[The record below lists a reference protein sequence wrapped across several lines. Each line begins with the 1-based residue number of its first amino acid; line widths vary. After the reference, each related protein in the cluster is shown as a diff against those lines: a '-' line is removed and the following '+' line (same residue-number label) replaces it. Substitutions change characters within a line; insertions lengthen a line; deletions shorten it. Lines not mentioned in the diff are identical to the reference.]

1 MPVSAPSTPDAE
13 GDPTPTRSPER
24 RTFLQVARQPRM
36 IGLLLVFVLAALVC
50 GRLGAWQ
57 LDRAYERAEL
67 AAQQEAAEAVAA
79 GPSWLGDVLA
89 PQESFPGELVGREVR
104 VAGEFE
110 DSGSLLVPGRVLEG
124 HTGYLVLTPFRVTD
138 DGTGGDSWADLSGAP
153 VLAVVQGWVAAPA
166 DADALI
172 LPEGEVTLTGWLQMG
187 ESTSGSAAV
196 VDGRTEQIALS
207 ALVNEWGGPIYTGYL
222 VANGGPGS
230 PEERGSRGTAPTDHR
245 RRFGRQPAERLLRAA
260 VVGVRRVRR
269 APVGPAGARRDG
281 RRTPGRRAH
290 RRRHGHRGPAVGVA
304 LSGPGSPASGRPPA
318 PGSGGASPR

>member
-1 MPVSAPSTPDAE
+1 MPVSASSTPTQTASDA
-13 GDPTPTRSPER
+13 DAHPER

-67 AAQQEAAEAVAA
+67 AAQQQAAEAVAA

-110 DSGSLLVPGRVLEG
+110 GSGSLLVPGRVLEG

-138 DGTGGDSWADLSGAP
+138 DGTDGASWAGLSGAP

-166 DADALI
+166 DAETLT
-172 LPEGEVTLTGWLQMG
+172 LPEDEVTLTGWLQVG

-196 VDGRTEQIALS
+196 VDGQTEQIALS

-230 PEERGSRGTAPTDHR
+230 PESGGVAALPRPTIDGGSGANLQNVFYALQWWVFGGFAVLLWIRLVRDEMAGGRRGGEPTDADT
-245 RRFGRQPAERLLRAA
+245 GI
-260 VVGVRRVRR
+260 
-269 APVGPAGARRDG
+269 AGLPSA
-281 RRTPGRRAH
+281 
-290 RRRHGHRGPAVGVA
+290 
-304 LSGPGSPASGRPPA
+304 
-318 PGSGGASPR
+318 

>member
-1 MPVSAPSTPDAE
+1 MPVSASSTPTQTASDA
-13 GDPTPTRSPER
+13 DAHPER
-24 RTFLQVARQPRM
+24 RTFFQVARQPRM

-67 AAQQEAAEAVAA
+67 AAQQQAAEAVAA

-138 DGTGGDSWADLSGAP
+138 DGTGGASWADLSGAP

-166 DADALI
+166 DAEALA
-172 LPEGEVTLTGWLQMG
+172 LPEGEVTLTGWLQVG

-196 VDGRTEQIALS
+196 ADGQTEQIALS

-230 PEERGSRGTAPTDHR
+230 PESGGVAALPRPTIDGGSGANLQNVFYALQWWVFGGFAVLLWIRLVRDEMAGGRRGGEPTDADT
-245 RRFGRQPAERLLRAA
+245 GI
-260 VVGVRRVRR
+260 
-269 APVGPAGARRDG
+269 AGLPSA
-281 RRTPGRRAH
+281 
-290 RRRHGHRGPAVGVA
+290 
-304 LSGPGSPASGRPPA
+304 
-318 PGSGGASPR
+318 

>member
-1 MPVSAPSTPDAE
+1 MPVSASSTPTQTASDA
-13 GDPTPTRSPER
+13 DAHPER

-67 AAQQEAAEAVAA
+67 AAQQQAAEAVAA

-110 DSGSLLVPGRVLEG
+110 DSGTLLVPGRVLEG

-138 DGTGGDSWADLSGAP
+138 NGTGGASWADLSGAP

-166 DADALI
+166 DAEALT
-172 LPEGEVTLTGWLQMG
+172 LPEGEVTLTGWLQVG

-196 VDGRTEQIALS
+196 VDGQTEQIALS

-222 VANGGPGS
+222 VANAGPGS
-230 PEERGSRGTAPTDHR
+230 PESGGVAALPRPTIDGGSGANLQNVFYALQWWVFGGFAVLLWIRLVRDEMAGGRRGGEPTDADT
-245 RRFGRQPAERLLRAA
+245 GI
-260 VVGVRRVRR
+260 
-269 APVGPAGARRDG
+269 AGLPSA
-281 RRTPGRRAH
+281 
-290 RRRHGHRGPAVGVA
+290 
-304 LSGPGSPASGRPPA
+304 
-318 PGSGGASPR
+318 

>member
-1 MPVSAPSTPDAE
+1 MSDVPLIRAIRASDMSGAVTVEVMPVSAPSTPDQRVIDAE
-13 GDPTPTRSPER
+13 TGTER
-24 RTFLQVARQPRM
+24 RTFLQVARRPRM
-36 IGLLLVFVLAALVC
+36 IGLLLVLVLAALVC

-67 AAQQEAAEAVAA
+67 AAQQEAAEAAAA

-110 DSGSLLVPGRVLEG
+110 PAGSLVVPGRALEG
-124 HTGYLVLTPFRVTD
+124 RTGYLVLTPFRVSD
-138 DGTGGDSWADLSGAP
+138 DGTGGTSWADLSGAP
-153 VLAVVQGWVAAPA
+153 VLAVVRGWVESPA
-166 DADALI
+166 DAQALT

-222 VANGGPGS
+222 VATGGPGS
-230 PEERGSRGTAPTDHR
+230 PEDGGVAALPRPTIDGGSGANLQNLFYALQWWVFGGFAVLLWIRLVRDEMAGGRRGGAPTDADT
-245 RRFGRQPAERLLRAA
+245 GI
-260 VVGVRRVRR
+260 
-269 APVGPAGARRDG
+269 AGLPSA
-281 RRTPGRRAH
+281 
-290 RRRHGHRGPAVGVA
+290 
-304 LSGPGSPASGRPPA
+304 
-318 PGSGGASPR
+318 

>member
-1 MPVSAPSTPDAE
+1 MPVSASSTPTQTASDA
-13 GDPTPTRSPER
+13 DAHPER

-67 AAQQEAAEAVAA
+67 AAQQQAAEAVAA

-110 DSGSLLVPGRVLEG
+110 DSGTLLVPGRVLEG

-138 DGTGGDSWADLSGAP
+138 DGTGGVSWAGLSGAP

-166 DADALI
+166 DAEALT
-172 LPEGEVTLTGWLQMG
+172 LPEGEVTLTGWLQVG

-196 VDGRTEQIALS
+196 VDGQTEQIALS

-222 VANGGPGS
+222 VANAGPGS
-230 PEERGSRGTAPTDHR
+230 PESGGVAALPRPTIDGGSGANLQNVFYALQWWVFGGFAVLLWIRLVRDEMAGGRRGGEPTDADT
-245 RRFGRQPAERLLRAA
+245 GI
-260 VVGVRRVRR
+260 
-269 APVGPAGARRDG
+269 AGLPSA
-281 RRTPGRRAH
+281 
-290 RRRHGHRGPAVGVA
+290 
-304 LSGPGSPASGRPPA
+304 
-318 PGSGGASPR
+318 

>member
-1 MPVSAPSTPDAE
+1 MPVSASSTPTQTASDA
-13 GDPTPTRSPER
+13 DAHLER
-24 RTFLQVARQPRM
+24 RTFFQVARQPRM

-79 GPSWLGDVLA
+79 GPSWIGDVLA

-138 DGTGGDSWADLSGAP
+138 DGTDGGSWADLSGAP

-166 DADALI
+166 DAEALA
-172 LPEGEVTLTGWLQMG
+172 LPEGEVTLTGWLQVG

-196 VDGRTEQIALS
+196 ADGQTEQIALS

-230 PEERGSRGTAPTDHR
+230 PESGGVAALPRPTIDGGSGANLQNVFYALQWWVFGGFAVLLWIRLVRDEMAGGRRGGEPTDADT
-245 RRFGRQPAERLLRAA
+245 GI
-260 VVGVRRVRR
+260 
-269 APVGPAGARRDG
+269 AGLPSA
-281 RRTPGRRAH
+281 
-290 RRRHGHRGPAVGVA
+290 
-304 LSGPGSPASGRPPA
+304 
-318 PGSGGASPR
+318 

>member
-1 MPVSAPSTPDAE
+1 MPVSASSTPTQTASDA
-13 GDPTPTRSPER
+13 DAHPER

-67 AAQQEAAEAVAA
+67 AAQQQAAEAVAA

-138 DGTGGDSWADLSGAP
+138 DGTGGASWADLSGAP

-166 DADALI
+166 DAEALTH
-172 LPEGEVTLTGWLQMG
+172 PEGEVTLTGWLQVG

-196 VDGRTEQIALS
+196 VDGQTEQIALS

-230 PEERGSRGTAPTDHR
+230 PESGGIAALPRPTIDGGSGANLQNVFYALQWWVFGGFAVLLWIRLVRDEMAGGRRGGEPTDADT
-245 RRFGRQPAERLLRAA
+245 GI
-260 VVGVRRVRR
+260 
-269 APVGPAGARRDG
+269 AGLPSA
-281 RRTPGRRAH
+281 
-290 RRRHGHRGPAVGVA
+290 
-304 LSGPGSPASGRPPA
+304 
-318 PGSGGASPR
+318 

>member
-1 MPVSAPSTPDAE
+1 MPVSASSTPTQTASDA
-13 GDPTPTRSPER
+13 DTHPER

-79 GPSWLGDVLA
+79 GPSWLGDVLS
-89 PQESFPGELVGREVR
+89 PQERFPGELVGREVR

-138 DGTGGDSWADLSGAP
+138 DGTGGASWADLSGAP

-166 DADALI
+166 DAAALTR
-172 LPEGEVTLTGWLQMG
+172 PEGEVTLTGWLQVG

-196 VDGRTEQIALS
+196 VDGQTEQIALS

-230 PEERGSRGTAPTDHR
+230 PESGGVAALPRPTIDGGSGANLQNVFYALQWWVFGGFAVLLWIRLVRDEMAGGRRGGEPTDADT
-245 RRFGRQPAERLLRAA
+245 GI
-260 VVGVRRVRR
+260 
-269 APVGPAGARRDG
+269 AGLPSA
-281 RRTPGRRAH
+281 
-290 RRRHGHRGPAVGVA
+290 
-304 LSGPGSPASGRPPA
+304 
-318 PGSGGASPR
+318 

>member
-1 MPVSAPSTPDAE
+1 MPVSASSTPTQTASDA
-13 GDPTPTRSPER
+13 GAHPER

-89 PQESFPGELVGREVR
+89 PQERFPGELVGREVR

-138 DGTGGDSWADLSGAP
+138 DGTGGASWADLSGAP

-166 DADALI
+166 DAEALA
-172 LPEGEVTLTGWLQMG
+172 LPEGEVTLTGWLQVG

-196 VDGRTEQIALS
+196 VGGQTEQIALS

-230 PEERGSRGTAPTDHR
+230 PESGGVAALPRPTIDGGSGANLQNVFYALQWWVFGGFAVLLWIRLVRDEMAGGRRGGEPTDADT
-245 RRFGRQPAERLLRAA
+245 GI
-260 VVGVRRVRR
+260 
-269 APVGPAGARRDG
+269 AGLPSA
-281 RRTPGRRAH
+281 
-290 RRRHGHRGPAVGVA
+290 
-304 LSGPGSPASGRPPA
+304 
-318 PGSGGASPR
+318 

>member
-1 MPVSAPSTPDAE
+1 MPVSASSTPTQTASDA
-13 GDPTPTRSPER
+13 DAHPEH
-24 RTFLQVARQPRM
+24 RTFFQVARQPRM

-89 PQESFPGELVGREVR
+89 PQERFPGELVGREVR

-138 DGTGGDSWADLSGAP
+138 DGTGGASWADLSGAP

-166 DADALI
+166 DAAALT
-172 LPEGEVTLTGWLQMG
+172 LPEGEVTLTGWLQVG

-196 VDGRTEQIALS
+196 ADGQTEQIALS

-230 PEERGSRGTAPTDHR
+230 PESGGVAALPRPTIDGGSGANLQNVFYALQWWVFGGFAVLLWIRLVRDEMAGGRRGGEPTDADT
-245 RRFGRQPAERLLRAA
+245 GI
-260 VVGVRRVRR
+260 
-269 APVGPAGARRDG
+269 AGLPSA
-281 RRTPGRRAH
+281 
-290 RRRHGHRGPAVGVA
+290 
-304 LSGPGSPASGRPPA
+304 
-318 PGSGGASPR
+318 

>member
-1 MPVSAPSTPDAE
+1 MPVSASSTPTQTASDA
-13 GDPTPTRSPER
+13 DAHPER

-67 AAQQEAAEAVAA
+67 AAQQAAAEAVAA
-79 GPSWLGDVLA
+79 GPSWLGDVLT

-110 DSGSLLVPGRVLEG
+110 DSGTLLVPGRVLEG

-138 DGTGGDSWADLSGAP
+138 DGTGGASWADLSGAP

-166 DADALI
+166 DAEALT
-172 LPEGEVTLTGWLQMG
+172 LPEGEVTLTGWLQVG

-196 VDGRTEQIALS
+196 VDGQTEQIALS

-222 VANGGPGS
+222 VANAGPGS
-230 PEERGSRGTAPTDHR
+230 PESGGVAALPRPTIDGGSGANLQNVFYALQWWVFGGFAVLLWIRLVRDEMAGGRRGGEPTDADT
-245 RRFGRQPAERLLRAA
+245 GI
-260 VVGVRRVRR
+260 
-269 APVGPAGARRDG
+269 AGLPSA
-281 RRTPGRRAH
+281 
-290 RRRHGHRGPAVGVA
+290 
-304 LSGPGSPASGRPPA
+304 
-318 PGSGGASPR
+318 